1 MDTHLSTAEE
11 DGGEEEQEEEKV
23 LNLAKE
29 ESVER
34 TGEEAGIQ
42 AAMQMSLNQVSFLL
56 IILDEN
62 SKLSHEIIVIMLTK
76 MIMILITISIPA
88 DGSSSSG
95 LVAIPACQCCRP
107 D

>member
-11 DGGEEEQEEEKV
+11 DGGEEEEEEQEKV

-62 SKLSHEIIVIMLTK
+62 SKLSHEIIVIM

>member
-11 DGGEEEQEEEKV
+11 DGGEEEEQEQEKV

-42 AAMQMSLNQVSFLL
+42 AAMQMSLNQVSF
-56 IILDEN
+56 
-62 SKLSHEIIVIMLTK
+62 
-76 MIMILITISIPA
+76 
-88 DGSSSSG
+88 
-95 LVAIPACQCCRP
+95 C
-107 D
+107 

>member
-11 DGGEEEQEEEKV
+11 DGGEGEEEEQEKV

-42 AAMQMSLNQVSFLL
+42 PAMQMSLNQVSF
-56 IILDEN
+56 
-62 SKLSHEIIVIMLTK
+62 
-76 MIMILITISIPA
+76 
-88 DGSSSSG
+88 
-95 LVAIPACQCCRP
+95 C
-107 D
+107 

>member
-42 AAMQMSLNQVSFLL
+42 AAMQMSLNQVSFFVDNLKLL
-56 IILDEN
+56 IFIFT
-62 SKLSHEIIVIMLTK
+62 HFY
-76 MIMILITISIPA
+76 
-88 DGSSSSG
+88 
-95 LVAIPACQCCRP
+95 
-107 D
+107 